1 MKTQSPNGTVW
12 SNDQWEVYEVTDCN
26 FYGNDIPV
34 TFARPKV
41 NPSKKGEDRTEFPQV
56 YRDCDIYKM
65 DWNCY
70 SIDMSDYKTLAF
82 SFFNK
87 FEEWAE
93 EGKGL
98 YIWSKTPGS
107 GKTFLSACIAKSVMI
122 RTQKI
127 IKYITPTD
135 YMEKISDEYKA
146 KDSLYKPSKIYR
158 ECSLLVL
165 DDLGTQLRS
174 EWHNTELFRLID
186 QRSSNGLPT
195 IITSNYSLETLPVDE
210 RTRNRIMKASIR
222 IHMPEESIRSK
233 KAAAEE
239 EKFTSKVI

>member
-1 MKTQSPNGTVW
+1 METKNPNGTVF
-12 SNDQWEVYEVTDCN
+12 SNDQWDLYEALVPE
-26 FYGNDIPV
+26 YSDIPV
-34 TFARPKV
+34 MYAKPRS
-41 NPSKKGEDRTEFPQV
+41 NPSKSGEDRTEFPQI
-56 YRDCDIYKM
+56 YRDCDIHRF
-65 DWNCY
+65 DWDCY
-70 SIDMSDYKTLAF
+70 SINMSEYKTLAY

-93 EGKGL
+93 AGKGL

-107 GKTFLSACIAKSVMI
+107 GKTFLSACISKSVMM
-122 RTQKI
+122 RTQKLV
-127 IKYITPTD
+127 KYITPTN
-135 YMEKISDEYKA
+135 YMDKLSDEYKA
-146 KDSLYKPSKIYR
+146 KDTLYKPSKIYR

-174 EWHNTELFRLID
+174 EWHNSELFRLID
-186 QRSSNGLPT
+186 ERSGNQLPT
-195 IITSNYSLETLPVDE
+195 IITSNYSLENLPVDE